1 MSDDKSK
8 KQHNDQPEDDIQ
20 KDLDEILSKLDE
32 SASSEAPRSEKK
44 TPTSPEPTPPKEEGD
59 YVKAEDLLSPEALM
73 AEESTE
79 ENPAFTTEVTTEGV
93 AAVAPMNPLERIV
106 AVFTNPVKL
115 FTYLKKQPEFW
126 LPLILTIVISMVS
139 GYFIAPIAID
149 NQIQKIESNPNIPD
163 DAKMS
168 VVDRLEASKTGTR
181 LLISAFLPP
190 LISVPLLFL
199 IITLVFWGLGNFVF
213 ARQVK
218 FKQVFSV
225 MAYANLIPLLLG
237 TAIKMPL
244 ILTTHS
250 INVQTSPALFLS
262 PEQQGTFLYS
272 FLSSFDVFNVWFLA
286 VFAIG
291 MAVLY
296 EVKRSR
302 AMTLVFGTWLVWIV
316 AKSAVAAFV
325 LKKVGALGMGG

>member
-8 KQHNDQPEDDIQ
+8 KQSDEQNSEDIQ

-32 SASSEAPRSEKK
+32 SAGTSPASSEEK
-44 TPTSPEPTPPKEEGD
+44 PPSPPKPTAAEGKDD
-59 YVKAEDLLSPEALM
+59 YVKAEDLLSPENLM
-73 AEESTE
+73 TE
-79 ENPAFTTEVTTEGV
+79 TPEVENPAFTTEVNVEGV
-93 AAVAPMNPLERIV
+93 AAVAPMNPLLRII

-126 LPLILTIVISMVS
+126 LPLILTILISMVS

-149 NQIQKIESNPNIPD
+149 QQIQKIESNPNIPD
-163 DAKMS
+163 NAKMD
-168 VVDRLEASKTGTR
+168 VIDRLEASKSGNR
-181 LLISAFLPP
+181 LFISAFIPP
-190 LISVPLLFL
+190 LITVPLLFL
-199 IITLVFWGLGNFVF
+199 FITLVFWALGNFVY

-218 FKQVFSV
+218 FKQVFSI

-237 TAIKMPL
+237 TAIKLPL
-244 ILTTHS
+244 ILSTHS
-250 INVQTSPALFLS
+250 MNVQTSLAVFL
-262 PEQQGTFLYS
+262 PVEQQGTFLYS
-272 FLSSFDVFNVWFLA
+272 LLSSFDVFNLWFLA

-302 AMTLVFGTWLVWIV
+302 AMTLVFGTWLIWIL
-316 AKSAVAAFV
+316 AKSAVTAFV
-325 LKKVGALGMGG
+325 LKKVGAMGMGA